1 MLRSDVLRA
10 IDVMAVNDDCT
21 DEELVHALVGAGFAK
36 LDSKL
41 LVCFVPLAFSRP
53 VLERLGVTDIA
64 ESFSVMT
71 RAGRWVQM
79 PLTTQPVYVL
89 AASIMGDPETMA
101 AMSNVAFKRV
111 VTRCPMLNA
120 ANHAL
125 NTGSDVTAA
134 ACAVAFTN
142 LTAEE
147 LGYLSWWSKLRR
159 AVFG

>member
-21 DEELVHALVGAGFAK
+21 DEELVHALVAAGFSK
-36 LDSKL
+36 LDSKQ

-71 RAGRWVQM
+71 GAGRWVEMQ
-79 PLTTQPVYVL
+79 LSTQPVYSL
-89 AASIMGDPETMA
+89 AASIIGDPETMA
-101 AMSNVAFKRV
+101 AMSNQAFKRV
-111 VTRCPMLNA
+111 ITRCPMLNA

-125 NTGSDVTAA
+125 NTGSDVAGA
-134 ACAVAFTN
+134 ACAVAFNN
-142 LTAEE
+142 LTAED
-147 LGYLSWWSKLRR
+147 LGYLPWWSKIRR
-159 AVFG
+159 AMFG